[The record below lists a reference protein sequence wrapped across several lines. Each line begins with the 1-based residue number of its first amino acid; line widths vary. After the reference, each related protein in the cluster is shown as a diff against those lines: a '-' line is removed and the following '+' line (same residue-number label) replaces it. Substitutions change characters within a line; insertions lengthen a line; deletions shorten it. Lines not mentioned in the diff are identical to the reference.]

1 MQLEYKFCGL
11 RRTGEQIPGIVA
23 LVPQWFISAP
33 LITLKL
39 MGPRGLAVGGGGW
52 HKDAPGE
59 NFRFYC
65 VATEWY
71 EVLGGKQTKR
81 EESFKTRKIIG
92 DLQEPFLGQ
101 SDKKSDQ
108 KSDKKPSSA

>member
-39 MGPRGLAVGGGGW
+39 MGPRGLAVAGGAGIKM
-52 HKDAPGE
+52 H
-59 NFRFYC
+59 
-65 VATEWY
+65 
-71 EVLGGKQTKR
+71 
-81 EESFKTRKIIG
+81 
-92 DLQEPFLGQ
+92 QERI
-101 SDKKSDQ
+101 SDFTALPLNGMKS
-108 KSDKKPSSA
+108 